1 MYYSKII
8 GMGMYLPDNVVTNH
22 DLEKLMDTSDA
33 WIVERTGIRERR
45 FFTEG
50 KDTTASMATEASRI
64 AMERAGLKPQDL
76 DAIVFAT
83 LSPDYYFPGCAPLV
97 MRDLG
102 ISGIAGLDIRAQC
115 GGFVYALS
123 IADQYIR
130 TGTWKNV
137 LIACSEI
144 QSNLLELS
152 TRGRNMAVIFGDGAA
167 AVVLTRHTEKG
178 VGVLSTHL
186 HADGTYAEEL
196 YMPHPGSRRKVRLT
210 PEMLVDGS
218 MLPYMNGN
226 AVFKHAVL
234 RFTEVIYEA
243 LEANGF
249 SVEDL
254 DLVIPHQANLRI
266 SAYIQEKLGLPD
278 HKIFNNIQYVGN
290 TTAASI
296 PLAMCEA
303 WDKGILK
310 PGMLLCTP
318 AFGSGFV
325 WGSALM
331 RM

>member
-1 MYYSKII
+1 MFLSKIV
-8 GMGMYLPDNVVTNH
+8 GMGMYLPENVVTNQ
-22 DLEKLMDTSDA
+22 DLEKLMDTTDA
-33 WIVERTGIRERR
+33 WIVERTGIHQRR

-50 KDTTASMATEASRI
+50 KDTTASMATEASRM
-64 AMERAGLKPQDL
+64 ALERAGMRPSQL

-102 ISGIAGLDIRAQC
+102 ISGIAALDIRAQC
-115 GGFVYALS
+115 GGFIYALS
-123 IADQYIR
+123 VADQYIR
-130 TGTWKNV
+130 TGMYKNV
-137 LIACSEI
+137 LVACSEI
-144 QSNLLELS
+144 QSNILELS

-167 AVVLTRHTEKG
+167 SVVLTRHEEQGK
-178 VGVLSTHL
+178 GVLSTHL

-210 PEMLVDGS
+210 PEMLEDGS

-226 AVFKHAVL
+226 AVFKHAVV
-234 RFTEVIYEA
+234 RFMEVIYEA
-243 LEANGF
+243 LEAHNF
-249 SVEDL
+249 SVQDL

-266 SAYIQEKLGLPD
+266 SNYIQQQLGLPD
-278 HKIFNNIQYVGN
+278 EKIYNNIQWVGN

-303 WDKGILK
+303 WEKGILK

-325 WGSALM
+325 WGSALI

>member
-1 MYYSKII
+1 
-8 GMGMYLPDNVVTNH
+8 MYLPENVVTNQ
-22 DLEKLMDTSDA
+22 DLEKLMDTTDA
-33 WIVERTGIRERR
+33 WIVERTGIHQRR

-50 KDTTASMATEASRI
+50 KDTTASMATEASRM
-64 AMERAGLKPQDL
+64 ALERAGMRPSQL

-102 ISGIAGLDIRAQC
+102 ISGIAALDIRAQC
-115 GGFVYALS
+115 GGFIYALS
-123 IADQYIR
+123 VADQYIR
-130 TGTWKNV
+130 TGMYKNV
-137 LIACSEI
+137 LVACSEI
-144 QSNLLELS
+144 QSNILELS

-167 AVVLTRHTEKG
+167 SVVLTRHEEQGK
-178 VGVLSTHL
+178 GVLSTHL

-210 PEMLVDGS
+210 PEMLEDGS

-226 AVFKHAVL
+226 AVFKHAVV
-234 RFTEVIYEA
+234 RFMEVIYEA
-243 LEANGF
+243 LEAHNF
-249 SVEDL
+249 SVQDL

-266 SAYIQEKLGLPD
+266 SNYIQQQLGLPD
-278 HKIFNNIQYVGN
+278 EKIYNNIQWVGN

-303 WDKGILK
+303 WEKGILK

-325 WGSALM
+325 WGSALI

>member
-1 MYYSKII
+1 
-8 GMGMYLPDNVVTNH
+8 MYLPENVVTNQ
-22 DLEKLMDTSDA
+22 DLEKLMDTTDA
-33 WIVERTGIRERR
+33 WIVERTGIHQRR

-50 KDTTASMATEASRI
+50 KDTTASMATEASRM
-64 AMERAGLKPQDL
+64 ALEHAGMRPSQL

-115 GGFVYALS
+115 GGFIYALS
-123 IADQYIR
+123 VADQYIR
-130 TGTWKNV
+130 TGMYKNV
-137 LIACSEI
+137 LVACSEI
-144 QSNLLELS
+144 QSNILELS

-167 AVVLTRHTEKG
+167 SVVLTRHEEQGK
-178 VGVLSTHL
+178 GVLSTHL

-210 PEMLVDGS
+210 PEMLEDGS

-226 AVFKHAVL
+226 AVFKHAVV
-234 RFTEVIYEA
+234 RFLEVIYEA
-243 LEANGF
+243 LEAHNF
-249 SVEDL
+249 SVQDL

-266 SAYIQEKLGLPD
+266 SNYIQQQLGLPD
-278 HKIFNNIQYVGN
+278 EKIYNNIQWVGN

-303 WDKGILK
+303 WEKGILK

-325 WGSALM
+325 WGSALI